1 MKLIFNNKLIS
12 LSVFGEIFTFAQNC
26 INEKGHNIFCCYRSV
41 RSKFL

>member
-1 MKLIFNNKLIS
+1 MMGFFNNKLKS

-26 INEKGHNIFCCYRSV
+26 INEKGHNIFCCYCSI